1 MTEVEIVNEA
11 NMEWKWRKCI
21 DICEVRALHNL
32 LIQQEDVEGMNSFLQ
47 SRPYKMS
54 AVTPT
59 SASLTPKSKSKK
71 SKNQIRMDLHI
82 KKKETSY
89 IFCDVERTGGQF
101 DSEILQI
108 SMVSG
113 REGRTFFNRYLKI
126 KGGMDP
132 IASKRSHKMKIH
144 GGNLINGRGEIL
156 QTCSI
161 EECVDAMLIYLNE
174 IKTHSESDCC
184 LVTYGDGDVST
195 ICNTL
200 DSLGKYEEFKSIVEY
215 HCDFNRIMRND
226 SEIVERC
233 NDKTTLADTS
243 DTGIL
248 KIITGVS
255 ADPNQIHDAQYDSKC
270 LKDIFFKYMK
280 SGEFNSETMS
290 SFRRTQIKPIC
301 EEDIR
306 KKFVNARRRRLNNPD
321 SNRHRIFFPLGFP

>member
-1 MTEVEIVNEA
+1 
-11 NMEWKWRKCI
+11 MEWKWRKCI
-21 DICEVRALHNL
+21 DISEVRALHNL
-32 LIQQEDVEGMNSFLQ
+32 LVQQEDVVGMNSFLQ
-47 SRPYKMS
+47 CRPYKMS

-59 SASLTPKSKSKK
+59 SASLTPKSKSNK
-71 SKNQIRMDLHI
+71 SKNKTRMEAHI
-82 KKKETSY
+82 TKKETSY

-126 KGGMDP
+126 RGGIDP
-132 IASKRSHKMKIH
+132 IASEKSHKMKIQ
-144 GGNLINGRGEIL
+144 GGNLINARGEIV

-161 EECVDAMLIYLNE
+161 EQCVEDMLIYLDE

-184 LVTYGDGDVST
+184 LVTYGEGDVAT

-200 DSLGKYEEFKSIVEY
+200 DSLEKLEEFKSIVKY
-215 HCDFNRIMRND
+215 HCDFNFIMRND
-226 SEIVERC
+226 SEIKARC
-233 NDKTTLADTS
+233 NNRTTLADTS

-290 SFRRTQIKPIC
+290 SFRRTQIHPIC
-301 EEDIR
+301 EEAIR
-306 KKFVNARRRRLNNPD
+306 RSFVKARRRRLNNP
-321 SNRHRIFFPLGFP
+321 SNRHGIFFPPGFL